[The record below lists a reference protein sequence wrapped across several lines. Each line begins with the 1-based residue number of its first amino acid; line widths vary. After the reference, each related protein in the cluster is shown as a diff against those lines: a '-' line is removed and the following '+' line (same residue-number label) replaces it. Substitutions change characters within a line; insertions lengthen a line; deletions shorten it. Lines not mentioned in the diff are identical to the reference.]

1 MAGGS
6 RLRSCHPEPSFCH
19 PERSRRVWV
28 RGVGRCRITGG
39 RFFAALRMTIWALR
53 MTKGAL
59 GMAGGSRLRS
69 CHPEPSSCHPEP
81 SFCHPERSR
90 RVWVRGVGRCRITG
104 GRFFAALRMTI
115 WALGMTKGALRM
127 AGGSRLRC
135 CHSEPPSCH
144 PERSRRVWVRGVGRC
159 RITDGRFFA
168 ALRMT
173 IWALRMTERDARN
186 GRWFTITFLSP

>member
-1 MAGGS
+1 M
-6 RLRSCHPEPSFCH
+6 
-19 PERSRRVWV
+19 
-28 RGVGRCRITGG
+28 RGTGVVVLTGG
-39 RFFAALRMTIWALR
+39 RFFAALRMTE
-53 MTKGAL
+53 GAL
-59 GMAGGSRLRS
+59 GMAGEWGDVEGCSGWQTIALDTVSCHPNARSR
-69 CHPEPSSCHPEP
+69 HPEPSS
-81 SFCHPERSR
+81 CHPERSR

-115 WALGMTKGALRM
+115 WALGMTKGALGM
-127 AGGSRLRC
+127 AGGSRLRS
-135 CHSEPPSCH
+135 CHPEPSSCH

-173 IWALRMTERDARN
+173 EGGAQDGKGGGAQDDRGGVRN